1 MPALSTPIT
10 IAAESAPPPAALA
23 EGLLVWVVALAG
35 LALLPFVLTMVTS
48 FAKLVIVGGIIR
60 QALGTQQVPPNTVIT
75 GLALILS
82 IHVMWPVGE
91 RIYAAIPT
99 ESRARLLGASGGP
112 TPAAESSGKRADRRL
127 SDVTDA
133 LSAARAPVRDFLEK
147 NSDPANIRLFRRL
160 AQVTAQRGN
169 PQIAA
174 ATAATDG
181 PSVPSQTPPQA
192 PAWIDELVILTPA
205 FVLTELTE
213 AFKIGFLIFVPFLVL
228 DLVVSNILLALG
240 MQMLAPQTVSLP
252 LKLMLFVL
260 VDGWTVI
267 VKGLV
272 LSYH

>member
-1 MPALSTPIT
+1 MPTPTPILML
-10 IAAESAPPPAALA
+10 AAEAPAGPAALG

-48 FAKLVIVGGIIR
+48 FAKLVIVGGIVR

-82 IHVMWPVGE
+82 IHVMWPVGQ
-91 RIYAAIPT
+91 RIMAVMPPDTAQ
-99 ESRARLLGASGGP
+99 RLMGGS
-112 TPAAESSGKRADRRL
+112 EADRKPGSAADRAARRAA
-127 SDVTDA
+127 DFGDA
-133 LSAARAPVRDFLEK
+133 LAAARGPIRDFLEK
-147 NSDPANIRLFRRL
+147 NSSPANIRLFRNL
-160 AQVTAQRGN
+160 AV
-169 PQIAA
+169 
-174 ATAATDG
+174 ATAKRG
-181 PSVPSQTPPQA
+181 PHQSIEPGKSLASADAPPA
-192 PAWIDELVILTPA
+192 SSPPWYDELVVLTPA

-213 AFKIGFLIFVPFLVL
+213 AFKIGFLIFIPFLVL